1 MRTIEPDT
9 MPPPSASP
17 PRSSTNATGR
27 LARASAA
34 RPGRTIAAWVLLL
47 ATAILATTTWLG
59 GALTQDGEVTVP
71 LEAEVADDL
80 LTGARDAGTTGTEA
94 APVEYLV
101 VEVADGVALGDADTD
116 AALSDLQATVAGTAH
131 VESVLSPLD
140 GAPGLVSADA
150 RHALLVVT
158 LDQSGDVEPLLAA
171 LSGAEPD
178 GWRIAPIGDGSVNH
192 EFETLAE
199 ETLVQGELL
208 GLSIALL
215 VLIVVFGAL
224 VAALVPIGLAIVSV
238 ITALG
243 LTAVVG
249 QVTDLSFFVVN
260 MITMIGLAVGIDYSL
275 FIVQR
280 YREERRGGRSR
291 DDAIAVAGSTATRAV
306 VFSGVTVMVALL
318 GMMLMPDTVFR
329 SLGVGAILVVVAAVT
344 AAMTLL
350 PAILGLLGDRVDAL
364 RLPLRRRDSDPTDGI
379 WARIAHGVM
388 ARPVVSVVLAGGL
401 LVAMAMPYLGIQ
413 LGNGGIDSLPADSD
427 VRFAQQVLADDFGN
441 GLSTTVVVV
450 RTPDAQAP
458 DVVAATADLV
468 ASLDADPDHGEVV
481 VSTHP
486 GRDDNGGD
494 LVVVEAVDLVDPST
508 NVGRDA
514 VVQVRDDLVPAAFA
528 TVGISTEVLVT
539 GSAAFNQDYVG
550 LVSARTPWIFAFVL
564 GLSFLLLL
572 VAFRSIVV
580 PVKAIAMNLLSV
592 GATYGLLVAVF
603 QWGWGADLLGFT
615 QVDVIEAWVPLFL
628 FTVLFGLSMDYH
640 VFLLSRIRERYGKTG
655 DNAGSV
661 AFGLAATGSIITG
674 AALIMVAV
682 FGGFAMGDLSMFQQ
696 MGFGLAVAVIL
707 DATVVRSVLV
717 PATMVLLGDRNWYL
731 PDWLQWLPQLHV
743 EGPPDHE
750 PVVPAAPT
758 GDKELVHAG
767 S

>member
-1 MRTIEPDT
+1 MRS
-9 MPPPSASP
+9 PSSTLPVLSSNP
-17 PRSSTNATGR
+17 PRLPVNATGR
-27 LARASAA
+27 LARAAA
-34 RPGRTIAAWVLLL
+34 AHPGRTVVAWVLLL
-47 ATAILATTTWLG
+47 AAAVLASATWLG
-59 GALTQDGEVTVP
+59 GALTQEGEVTIP
-71 LEAEVADDL
+71 LEAEIADDL
-80 LTGARDAGTTGTEA
+80 LAGARDAGTVGAEA

-101 VEVADGVALGDADTD
+101 VEVPEGMAVGDADID
-116 AALSDLQATVAGTAH
+116 VAMADLQAAVAATAH
-131 VESVLSPLD
+131 VASVVGPLD
-140 GAPGLVSADA
+140 GTPGLVSDDA

-158 LDQSGDVEPLLAA
+158 LDQSGDVEPLLAG
-171 LSGAEPD
+171 LAEAGPS

-192 EFETLAE
+192 EFEQLAE

-249 QVTDLSFFVVN
+249 QVADLSFFVVN

-280 YREERRGGRSR
+280 YREERRGGRSPS
-291 DDAIAVAGSTATRAV
+291 DAIAVAGSTATRAV
-306 VFSGVTVMVALL
+306 VFSGVTVMIALL

-329 SLGVGAILVVVAAVT
+329 SLGVGAILVVVAAVA

-364 RLPLRRRDSDPTDGI
+364 RLPLRRRNSDPTDGI

-388 ARPVVSVVLAGGL
+388 ARPVVSVILAGGL
-401 LVAMAMPYLGIQ
+401 LVAMALPYMGIQ

-427 VRFAQQVLADDFGN
+427 VRFAQQVLAEDFGN
-441 GLSTTVVVV
+441 GLTTTVVVV
-450 RTPDAQAP
+450 RTPDAEAS
-458 DVVAATADLV
+458 DVVAATDRLV
-468 ASLDADPDHGEVV
+468 ASLEADPDHGEVAV
-481 VSTHP
+481 TTYP
-486 GRDDNGGD
+486 GLDDNGGD
-494 LVVVEAVDLVDPST
+494 LVVVEVVDLVDPST
-508 NVGRDA
+508 NAGRDA
-514 VVQVRDDLVPAAFA
+514 VVQVRGDLVPAAFG
-528 TVGISTEVLVT
+528 TVGTSTEVLVT

-580 PVKAIAMNLLSV
+580 PLKAIAMNLLSV
-592 GATYGLLVAVF
+592 GATYGVLVAVF
-603 QWGWGADLLGFT
+603 QWGWGADVLGFT
-615 QVDVIEAWVPLFL
+615 RVDVIEAWVPLFL

-640 VFLLSRIRERYGKTG
+640 VFLLSRIRERYGRTG

-707 DATVVRSVLV
+707 DATLVRTVLV

-731 PDWLQWLPQLHV
+731 PGWLQWLPQLHI
-743 EGPPDHE
+743 EGPLDEE
-750 PVVPAAPT
+750 PVVLAAPRS
-758 GDKELVHAG
+758 DKELVHAG